1 MTTHRIVS
9 VETGHPR
16 GAKHDIIVAVNTLDT
31 SAAEDDARWTLMAV
45 LNAMNKAERFYTEA
59 ANGRRARVQRYTC
72 GTCGGKEHIRTHVSD
87 EAIHSMQ
94 NLVAR

>member
-1 MTTHRIVS
+1 MSTHRIVS

-16 GAKHDIIVAVNTLDT
+16 GAKHNIIVAVNTMGMSEPD
-31 SAAEDDARWTLMAV
+31 EDARWTLTAV

-72 GTCGGKEHIRTHVSD
+72 GPCGGKEHIRTHVSD
-87 EAIHSMQ
+87 QAIHSIQ
-94 NLVAR
+94 NLAAR